1 LGQPLHNPLNEW
13 QFNESKQYKSS
24 FFGWQ
29 ELVIKPAIRTR
40 TCLLLAC
47 ITLLAACSAI
57 KLGYNNSASF
67 AHTYLTN
74 KVDFDSEQ
82 SSFLKISLNEIVEWH
97 RNAEL
102 PVLAG
107 ELQTARQAL
116 VARNGVVR
124 PVSAE
129 QVQAL
134 NLAIRA
140 SLRRTANEAAP
151 VIAKNMLGLW
161 PNQIP
166 DIQKALDKSNTEYR
180 EERLMQSADQ
190 RVRESAERMTERF
203 ERWLGTLNP
212 VQMRQI
218 EAWAKAETHRAE
230 SRYEKRLERQEKFM
244 TLVNKAANRQIDQ
257 ATLSQEIASLLN
269 AWQSPS
275 SAAEKLESEQRQK
288 ATIALIVNVLN
299 AATAEQRN
307 NAADRADGWAKDFQI
322 LASNN

>member
-1 LGQPLHNPLNEW
+1 M
-13 QFNESKQYKSS
+13 KT
-24 FFGWQ
+24 
-29 ELVIKPAIRTR
+29 AIRTR
-40 TCLLLAC
+40 TCLLMAC
-47 ITLLAACSAI
+47 VAVLTACSAI

-82 SSFLKISLNEIVEWH
+82 SALLKTSLNEIVEWH

-102 PVLAG
+102 PLLAR
-107 ELQTARQAL
+107 ELQAARQAL
-116 VARNGVVR
+116 AARNGVLT
-124 PVSAE
+124 PVNAN

-161 PNQIP
+161 PNQVA

-180 EERLMQSADQ
+180 EERLMLNTDQ

-203 ERWLGTLNP
+203 ERWLGTLNL
-212 VQMRQI
+212 VQIKQI
-218 EAWAKAETHRAE
+218 EAWARAEIHWAE
-230 SRYEKRLERQEKFM
+230 SRYEKRLERQQQFM
-244 TLVNKAANRQIDQ
+244 ILVTKAANRQIDQ
-257 ATLSQEIASLLN
+257 TTLSQEIARLLN
-269 AWQSPS
+269 AWQSPA
-275 SAAEKLESEQRQK
+275 SAAEKQESEQRQK

-299 AATAEQRN
+299 SATAEQRN
-307 NAADRADGWAKDFQI
+307 NAADRAAGWAKDFQI
-322 LASNN
+322 LANNN

>member
-1 LGQPLHNPLNEW
+1 M
-13 QFNESKQYKSS
+13 KT
-24 FFGWQ
+24 
-29 ELVIKPAIRTR
+29 AIRPR
-40 TCLLLAC
+40 TCLLMAC
-47 ITLLAACSAI
+47 VAVLAACSAI

-67 AHTYLTN
+67 AHTYLTS

-82 SSFLKISLNEIVEWH
+82 SAFLKTSLNEIVEWH

-107 ELQTARQAL
+107 ELQAARQAL
-116 VARNGVVR
+116 AARNGVVT
-124 PVSAE
+124 PVNAN

-161 PNQIP
+161 PNQIS
-166 DIQKALDKSNTEYR
+166 DIQKALDKSNVEYR

-203 ERWLGTLNP
+203 ERWLGTLTP
-212 VQMRQI
+212 VQIKQI
-218 EAWAKAETHRAE
+218 EAWARAETHRAE
-230 SRYEKRLERQEKFM
+230 SRYEKRLERQQQFM
-244 TLVNKAANRQIDQ
+244 VLVNKAANRQIDQ

-269 AWQSPS
+269 AWQSPAC
-275 SAAEKLESEQRQK
+275 AAEKQESEQRQK
-288 ATIALIVNVLN
+288 ATIGLIVNVLN
-299 AATAEQRN
+299 SATAEQRN
-307 NAADRADGWAKDFQI
+307 NAADRAAGWAKDFQI

>member
-1 LGQPLHNPLNEW
+1 MNEW
-13 QFNESKQYKSS
+13 QFKRSYTDKFN

-47 ITLLAACSAI
+47 LTLLAACSAI

-67 AHTYLTN
+67 AHTYLTS

-82 SSFLKISLNEIVEWH
+82 SAFLKTSLNEIVEWH
-97 RNAEL
+97 RNTEL
-102 PVLAG
+102 PVLAS

-116 VARNGVVR
+116 AAPNGVVM
-124 PVSAE
+124 PVSAN

-140 SLRRTANEAAP
+140 SLRRTANQAAP
-151 VIAKNMLGLW
+151 VIARNMLGLW
-161 PNQIP
+161 PNQVP
-166 DIQKALDKSNTEYR
+166 DIQKALDKSNKEYR
-180 EERLMQSADQ
+180 EERLMQSADE

-203 ERWLGTLNP
+203 ERWLGTLNA
-212 VQMRQI
+212 VQLKQI
-218 EAWAKAETHRAE
+218 DTWARSEIRWSE
-230 SRYEKRLERQEKFM
+230 SRYEKRLERQRQFM
-244 TLVNKAANRQIDQ
+244 ALVNKASNRQIDQ
-257 ATLSQEIASLLN
+257 TTLSQEIARLLN

-288 ATIALIVNVLN
+288 ATIALIVDILN
-299 AATAEQRN
+299 SATAEQRN
-307 NAADRADGWAKDFQI
+307 NAADRAASWAKDFQI

>member
-1 LGQPLHNPLNEW
+1 M
-13 QFNESKQYKSS
+13 KT
-24 FFGWQ
+24 
-29 ELVIKPAIRTR
+29 AIRPR
-40 TCLLLAC
+40 TCLLMAC
-47 ITLLAACSAI
+47 VAVLAACSAI

-67 AHTYLTN
+67 AHTYLTS

-82 SSFLKISLNEIVEWH
+82 SAFLKTSLNEIVEWH

-107 ELQTARQAL
+107 ELQAARQAL
-116 VARNGVVR
+116 AARNGVVT
-124 PVSAE
+124 PVNAN

-161 PNQIP
+161 PNQIS
-166 DIQKALDKSNTEYR
+166 DIQKALDKSNVEYR

-203 ERWLGTLNP
+203 ERWLGTLTP
-212 VQMRQI
+212 VQIKQI
-218 EAWAKAETHRAE
+218 EAWAGAETHRAE
-230 SRYEKRLERQEKFM
+230 SRYEKRLERQQQFM
-244 TLVNKAANRQIDQ
+244 VLVNKAANRQIDQ
-257 ATLSQEIASLLN
+257 ATLSQEIARLLN
-269 AWQSPS
+269 AWQSPA
-275 SAAEKLESEQRQK
+275 SAAEKQESEQRQK
-288 ATIALIVNVLN
+288 ATIGLIVNVLN
-299 AATAEQRN
+299 SATAEQRN
-307 NAADRADGWAKDFQI
+307 NAADRAAGWAKDFQI